1 MRRKVKNRIQPK
13 PDSVYNSDEVAK
25 FINSVMKDGKK
36 TTAAKIFYGAM
47 EDVKKEAKVEDPM
60 EVLRL
65 AISNVAPQME
75 VRSKRIGGANYQV
88 PKEVRPERR
97 QALAIR
103 WILEAARAGKGKPM
117 QKKLAGEILA
127 ASRNEGEA
135 VKKRENTHRMAESN
149 KAFAH
154 LSW

>member
-13 PDSVYNSDEVAK
+13 PDRKFESFEVSK
-25 FINSVMKDGKK
+25 FINSIMKDGKRN
-36 TTAAKIFYGAM
+36 TASKIFYEAM
-47 EDVKKEAKVEDPM
+47 DDIKETAKVENPI
-60 EVLRL
+60 EVLKQAL
-65 AISNVAPQME
+65 ENVAPIME

-103 WILEAARAGKGKPM
+103 WILESARAGKGKPM
-117 QKKLAGEILA
+117 REKLATEILA
-127 ASRNEGEA
+127 ASRNEGESI
-135 VKKRENTHRMAESN
+135 KKRENTHRMAESN

>member
-1 MRRKVKNRIQPK
+1 MDQVK
-13 PDSVYNSDEVAK
+13 
-25 FINSVMKDGKK
+25 
-36 TTAAKIFYGAM
+36 T
-47 EDVKKEAKVEDPM
+47 EAKVEDPM
-60 EVLRL
+60 EVLR
-65 AISNVAPQME
+65 AAMENVAPLME
-75 VRSKRIGGANYQV
+75 VRSRRIGGANYQV

-103 WILEAARAGKGKPM
+103 WILDAARSGKGEATH
-117 QKKLAGEILA
+117 KKLAKEILA

-135 VKKRENTHRMAESN
+135 VKKRENTHKMAESN

>member
-1 MRRKVKNRIQPK
+1 MRRKVKNRNHPR
-13 PDSVYNSDEVAK
+13 PDAVYNSPEVAK

-36 TTAAKIFYGAM
+36 NTAAKIFYSAM
-47 EDVKKEAKVEDPM
+47 EEIKEIGKVENPM
-60 EVLRL
+60 ELLKL
-65 AISNVAPQME
+65 AIENVAPVME
-75 VRSKRIGGANYQV
+75 VRSRRIGGANYQV

-103 WILEAARAGKGKPM
+103 WILEAARGGKGKPM
-117 QKKLAGEILA
+117 HEKLATEILA